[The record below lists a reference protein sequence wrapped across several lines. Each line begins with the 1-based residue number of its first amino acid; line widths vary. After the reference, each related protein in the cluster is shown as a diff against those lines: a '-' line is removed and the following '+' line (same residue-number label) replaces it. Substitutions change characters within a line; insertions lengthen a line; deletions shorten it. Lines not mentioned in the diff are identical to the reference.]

1 MSFLRTDRNLFA
13 RLLVIGQ
20 SRQMDL
26 RQSLVH
32 ELGPLPWSLA
42 LFDGALVKTSKA
54 ALPQ

>member
-1 MSFLRTDRNLFA
+1 MSFLRTDRNPFA

-54 ALPQ
+54 AVPQ